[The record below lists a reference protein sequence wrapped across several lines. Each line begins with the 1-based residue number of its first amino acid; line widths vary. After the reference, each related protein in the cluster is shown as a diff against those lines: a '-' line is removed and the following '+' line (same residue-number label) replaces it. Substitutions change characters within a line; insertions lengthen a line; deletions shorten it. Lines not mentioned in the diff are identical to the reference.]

1 MDSNSKCSRFQIP
14 LGSMARSMFFKA
26 LLLAS
31 AISIV
36 SLLHSLPTMDLAPK
50 TYDHDCIIEFEE
62 DSNLTLTPG
71 SYLFQSRVLNSF
83 WGSFD
88 SLSCK
93 KEINLVSSVVK
104 ELKGER
110 LLNFEAETL
119 CIGETSNIAVS
130 TLKKLG
136 FSNAIN
142 HRVFSFNKKNFVYS
156 LDHHHDES
164 FDFVL
169 SKDLGKVAVPALVV
183 LEVERIL
190 KPNGIGALL
199 LDFDSDRV
207 YFDNDDNINMI
218 RYASP
223 ISALLRNS
231 SIVHV
236 SLVNNHGLVV
246 FKKKSESIS
255 ETESENRSSL
265 FYHQG
270 LPEDCKS
277 VNFAKQFM
285 NLIEPPLVKETPYEE
300 KITYLPKFKDV
311 SSSKK
316 NLVYVNIGEDEVGDW
331 FPQSYPIDKKDFN
344 VYFVHYNTSIMLSHV
359 KGPRVTFVYH
369 PKLNE
374 NFEDETKVNV
384 GDADVEEDKEFDLV
398 AWFKETVENAD
409 FVMVK
414 MNIAGKVEMKFLSDI
429 YEKGLIC
436 FVDELFLSCSDSGDG
451 ERERCMDIYKG
462 LKSNGVFVHQWW
474 NTHELNQVSHA

>member
-36 SLLHSLPTMDLAPK
+36 SLLHLLPSMDLAPK

-93 KEINLVSSVVK
+93 KEINLVSSIVK

-136 FSNAIN
+136 FTNVIN

-199 LDFDSDRV
+199 LDFD
-207 YFDNDDNINMI
+207 DNDNINMI

-246 FKKKSESIS
+246 FKKKSESKS

-265 FYHQG
+265 FYHQV

-285 NLIEPPLVKETPYEE
+285 NLIEPPLAKETPYQE
-300 KITYLPKFKDV
+300 KTTYLPKFKDV

-316 NLVYVNIGEDEVGDW
+316 NLVYVNIVEDEVGDW
-331 FPQSYPIDKKDFN
+331 FPQSYPIHKKDFN

-369 PKLNE
+369 PELNE
-374 NFEDETKVNV
+374 NFKDEAKVNV
-384 GDADVEEDKEFDLV
+384 GEADVKEDEEFDLV

-414 MNIAGKVEMKFLSDI
+414 MNIAGKVEMKFLSEI
-429 YEKGLIC
+429 YKNGVIC
-436 FVDELFLSCSDSGDG
+436 FVDELFLSCSESEDG

-462 LKSNGVFVHQWW
+462 LRSNGVFVHQWW
-474 NTHELNQVSHA
+474 NTHELHQRSNV